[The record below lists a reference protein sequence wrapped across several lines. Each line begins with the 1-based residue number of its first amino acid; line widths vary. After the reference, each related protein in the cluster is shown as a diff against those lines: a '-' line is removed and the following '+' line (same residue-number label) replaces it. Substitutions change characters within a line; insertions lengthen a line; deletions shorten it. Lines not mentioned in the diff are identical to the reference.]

1 MAAPKVGINQ
11 RSFRQKL
18 AEYRHQP
25 LSLFLLIAT
34 LLAAAITVFILF
46 SLILY
51 ILVKGIPAIRPEM
64 FAWKYTTTNN
74 SMMPSIINTLEMVVL
89 TLIMAV
95 PVGVCSAIYLVEYAK
110 RGNKLVKVVRMT
122 TETLQ
127 GIPSIV
133 WLPDVCRCLSLW
145 VFAVGRCNYIGID
158 GAAADYAD
166 NGRSVDECS
175 GFVPGGQFWFGSRQT
190 ADGIQDYRTKCH
202 AGNFVRCHSGN
213 RSNCRRNSRLNV
225 YRRNSNEC
233 LHQSDGNVP
242 NTGGAYVSAAL

>member
-46 SLILY
+46 SLIIY

-64 FAWKYTTTNN
+64 FAWKYTTSNN

-127 GIPSIV
+127 GMGEGLLIFENVVLPFSNPIPKNTQLYKIMTT
-133 WLPDVCRCLSLW
+133 RLSEVVEL
-145 VFAVGRCNYIGID
+145 
-158 GAAADYAD
+158 
-166 NGRSVDECS
+166 
-175 GFVPGGQFWFGSRQT
+175 
-190 ADGIQDYRTKCH
+190 
-202 AGNFVRCHSGN
+202 
-213 RSNCRRNSRLNV
+213 
-225 YRRNSNEC
+225 
-233 LHQSDGNVP
+233 
-242 NTGGAYVSAAL
+242 